1 VVTFNVLHGMS
12 LRDGRVDGDR
22 YAAAVRALDADV
34 LGLQEVDLAQPRSGH
49 LDLTGLAAGA
59 LGAGEARFVA
69 ALDGT
74 PGEHFIP
81 SVDGDGARPGPRFGV
96 ALVSRLPVRSWHITR
111 LRAAPVRA
119 PVFVP
124 RPTGPREERG
134 EAESRS
140 PGDRRGAAESGSP
153 GDRQLGPL
161 LLLRDE
167 PRVLLAAVLDGPSGP
182 VTVATTHLSFVPGW
196 NVGQLR
202 RVVRALRALP
212 GPRLLLGDLN
222 MPGPL
227 ARVVSGWR
235 SLARVPTYPTGR
247 PRVQLD
253 HVLTD
258 AAGAWRVRAV
268 DAPESAVSDHRPLVL
283 DLEHRPVSGG

>member
-1 VVTFNVLHGMS
+1 VRVVTFNVLHGMS
-12 LRDGRVDGDR
+12 PRDGRVDGDR

-59 LGAGEARFVA
+59 LGAGSARFVA

-74 PGEHFIP
+74 PGERFTP
-81 SVDGDGARPGPRFGV
+81 SVDGGRADGGPCFGV
-96 ALVSRLPVRSWHITR
+96 ALVSRLPVRSWHVTR
-111 LRAAPVRA
+111 FRPAPVRA

-124 RPTGPREERG
+124 GPTGP
-134 EAESRS
+134 
-140 PGDRRGAAESGSP
+140 
-153 GDRQLGPL
+153 LM
-161 LLLRDE
+161 LLRDE
-167 PRVLLAAVLDGPSGP
+167 PRVLLAAVLDGPAGP
-182 VTVATTHLSFVPGW
+182 LTVATTHLSFVPGW

-202 RVVRALRALP
+202 RVVRALRGLP

-222 MPGPL
+222 MPGRL
-227 ARVVSGWR
+227 ARAASGWR

-258 AAGAWRVRAV
+258 APGAWHVLAAG
-268 DAPESAVSDHRPLVL
+268 APESAVSDHRPLVVDL
-283 DLEHRPVSGG
+283 DRRGSPR